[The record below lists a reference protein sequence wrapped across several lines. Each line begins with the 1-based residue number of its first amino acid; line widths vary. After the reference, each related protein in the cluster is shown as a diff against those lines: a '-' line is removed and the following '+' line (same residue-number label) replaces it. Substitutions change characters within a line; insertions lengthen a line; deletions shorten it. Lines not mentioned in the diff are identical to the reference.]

1 MVSNLFT
8 ISVSSLSSSLM
19 ALLWCSLQLPILPP
33 APSQKNLLLPL
44 LEELMPTSIVF
55 SWLQEWQ
62 ILLMVCF
69 LVQPLCKVGLVAVS
83 TMEDGLITLG
93 CSLVGTG
100 RAPAC
105 CSNLCLF
112 ETARVMA
119 YLFQTFNQLFCACP
133 GFEFQGTVL
142 SAHCL
147 GCLPIP
153 FHTCLP
159 LTALASGQISR

>member
-1 MVSNLFT
+1 MQPTASN
-8 ISVSSLSSSLM
+8 SSSCSLLEEPSSSLTRR
-19 ALLWCSLQLPILPP
+19 ADAHFYCFWLAIGVADITDGLLSCS
-33 APSQKNLLLPL
+33 A
-44 LEELMPTSIVF
+44 T
-55 SWLQEWQ
+55 
-62 ILLMVCF
+62 
-69 LVQPLCKVGLVAVS
+69 VQGVGVGLVAVS

-105 CSNLCLF
+105 CSNLRLF

-159 LTALASGQISR
+159 LTALASGQISRWYS